1 MNLPPILKTYI
12 NRRLLIGLATALM
25 ASGCELPN
33 PQAYSFDSPSN
44 PPSIHYKPTTYTW
57 GASPENVQPAQGC
70 VTWEKFTAVVE
81 SGEVALNAPIPE
93 LPNRFKQ
100 GCIFADV
107 DVHTLNIY
115 VLKNGLRK
123 TAPLH
128 TDLAQLHPLY
138 KFVPLPQGL
147 DVFKLIDRGQ
157 ALVVMFDSPDQIDK
171 WFIQKNA
178 WDKAYVDQA
187 NHTVM
192 FRYLY
197 MHSKAIP
204 LAELAK
210 LLEATSSQ
218 WDAAPTDVK
227 VDNSR

>member
-1 MNLPPILKTYI
+1 MNLPPILTAYI
-12 NRRLLIGLATALM
+12 NRRLLIGLATAFM
-25 ASGCELPN
+25 ATGCDLPN
-33 PQAYSFDSPSN
+33 HRAFSFDSPSN
-44 PPSIHYKPTTYTW
+44 ASSIHYKPTTYQW
-57 GASPENVQPAQGC
+57 RASEEKVQPAQGC
-70 VTWEKFTAVVE
+70 VTWDNFTAVVE
-81 SGEVALNAPIPE
+81 SGEVTLNVPIPE
-93 LPNRFKQ
+93 LPDGFKQ

-115 VLKNGLRK
+115 ILKNGLRR
-123 TAPLH
+123 TARLH

-178 WDKAYVDQA
+178 WDKAYIDQE

-197 MHSKAIP
+197 MHSKSIP
-204 LAELAK
+204 LTELAK
-210 LLEATSSQ
+210 LLEATSGQ
-218 WDAAPTDVK
+218 WDTVSADVTEK
-227 VDNSR
+227 NSR